1 MLGLI
6 QDDRYFSVFGFSR
19 KTQKHGTTKLY
30 GILQV
35 KIVWHILFYTLGRLL
50 CADGKGW
57 FLILDASPLEQRHA
71 RFRIAKHAHVPIR
84 DMKNVPH
91 NQVMSLILSNG
102 NIQIVLDYRIWVS
115 QKVAKKADYKKQTQL
130 ALELLAQY
138 QFFKMP
144 VKTIVFDNFFSAK
157 RIVTWLNEHQYK
169 WTTRL
174 KSNRV
179 VYIQG
184 KEYRIKELNLSEGD
198 CIQAE
203 LRGVPGV
210 IQILSIQYQDEVVY
224 VATNDISKDK
234 QRLEKS
240 YRFRWRI
247 EEFHREAKQQLG
259 LEYLR
264 MRNYRA
270 LFNHVGFVCL
280 AFSILSIVGAS
291 KNMSIGM
298 VKRRIQDELYST
310 HDGIDR
316 FSQFCAA

>member
-1 MLGLI
+1 M
-6 QDDRYFSVFGFSR
+6 
-19 KTQKHGTTKLY
+19 
-30 GILQV
+30 
-35 KIVWHILFYTLGRLL
+35 KISWDVIFYTLGRLL
-50 CADGKGW
+50 CGDGKGW

-71 RFRIAKHAHVPIR
+71 RFRIAKHGHISIK

-102 NIQIVLDYRIWVS
+102 IVQIVLDYRIWVS
-115 QKVAKKADYKKQTQL
+115 PKVARKGDYKKQTQL
-130 ALELLAQY
+130 ALELLARY
-138 QFFKMP
+138 RFFKMP

-157 RIVTWLNEHQYK
+157 RIIIWLNDNGYK

-179 VYIQG
+179 VYINA
-184 KEYRIKELNLSEGD
+184 KEYRIKELDLSAGD
-198 CIQAE
+198 WREAE
-203 LRGVPGV
+203 LRGIPGA
-210 IQILSIQYQDEVVY
+210 IRILCIQYQDETVY
-224 VATNDISKDK
+224 VATNDLSQDK

-240 YRFRWRI
+240 YRLRWKI

-259 LEYLR
+259 LEYLW

-280 AFSILSIVGAS
+280 AFSILSIVGA
-291 KNMSIGM
+291 KRNMSIGM

-316 FSQFCAA
+316 FNQFCAA